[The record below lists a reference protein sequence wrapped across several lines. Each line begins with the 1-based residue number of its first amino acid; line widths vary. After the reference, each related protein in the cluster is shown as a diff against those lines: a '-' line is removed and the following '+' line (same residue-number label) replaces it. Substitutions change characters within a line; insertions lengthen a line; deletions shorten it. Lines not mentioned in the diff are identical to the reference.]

1 MKHGSLRK
9 LKSNRWTS
17 GLFSLTHVCWL
28 QGQAMVDDVDNLG
41 QTALMVAVFS
51 GETDC
56 HRQCNTF
63 DRYAPP
69 HVMLYLQIVRKQL
82 KS

>member
-1 MKHGSLRK
+1 
-9 LKSNRWTS
+9 
-17 GLFSLTHVCWL
+17 
-28 QGQAMVDDVDNLG
+28 MVDDVDNLG

-51 GETDC
+51 GETYC

-63 DRYAPP
+63 DHYALP